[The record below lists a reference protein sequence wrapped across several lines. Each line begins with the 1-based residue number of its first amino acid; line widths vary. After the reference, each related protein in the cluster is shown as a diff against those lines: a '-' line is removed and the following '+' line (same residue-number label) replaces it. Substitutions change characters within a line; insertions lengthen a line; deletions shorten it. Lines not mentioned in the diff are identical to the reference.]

1 MTDAD
6 FYLNFVL
13 FAVGGKMSEADAM
26 MRTFAGSIQRA
37 ADQLCAERPFEV
49 KPIYRGMLLDP
60 ALTFKPDPRLTFQS
74 WTEDRGVAEWFA
86 STDALI
92 SEPLAEANPRLRGF
106 VAELPRPRAR
116 VLFHHSWAKLID
128 LPALAA
134 MHPQLGVNIARQI
147 EWAVATQH
155 EVITE
160 PVAGLVPLSCNIG
173 GDRLVELERRLAP
186 PWLQSEVV
194 S

>member
-1 MTDAD
+1 MTDFD

-26 MRTFAGSIQRA
+26 MRTFTAPIQRA
-37 ADQLCAERPFEV
+37 ADQLCARHPFEV

-60 ALTFKPDPRLTFQS
+60 AVAFTPDPRLTFQS

-92 SEPLAEANPRLRGF
+92 SEPLAESNPRLRGF
-106 VAELPRPRAR
+106 VAELPAPRAR
-116 VLFHHSWAKLID
+116 VLFHHSWAALVD
-128 LPALAA
+128 FPALAF
-134 MHPQLGVNIARQI
+134 MHPQLGPDIAPQV
-147 EWAVATQH
+147 EWSLATQH

-160 PVAGLVPLSCNIG
+160 PVAGLLPLACDI
-173 GDRLVELERRLAP
+173 DRARVAELDKRLGP
-186 PWLQSEVV
+186 PWLRSEVV

>member
-13 FAVGGKMSEADAM
+13 FAIGGKMSEADAL
-26 MRTFAGSIQRA
+26 MRTFAGSIQRTA
-37 ADQLCAERPFEV
+37 NQLCAEHPFEV

-60 ALTFKPDPRLTFQS
+60 ALTFVTDPRLTFQS

-116 VLFHHSWAKLID
+116 VLFHYSWAKLID
-128 LPALAA
+128 LPMLAA
-134 MHPQLGVNIARQI
+134 MHPQLGPEIARQI
-147 EWAVATQH
+147 AWAVTTQH

-160 PVAGLVPLSCNIG
+160 PVGGLMPLSCNI
-173 GDRLVELERRLAP
+173 DDARLAELERRLAP
-186 PWLQSEVV
+186 PWLRSEVV